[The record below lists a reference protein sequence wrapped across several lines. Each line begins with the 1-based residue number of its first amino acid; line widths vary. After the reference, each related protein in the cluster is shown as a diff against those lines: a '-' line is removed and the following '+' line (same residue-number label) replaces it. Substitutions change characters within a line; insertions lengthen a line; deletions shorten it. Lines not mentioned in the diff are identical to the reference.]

1 MWYKRNAKVV
11 EVAVAVSAICLVTLL
26 AFGGCTETGAGGGG
40 SGGGGGGGAP
50 PQTYEET
57 LSDGTNVAVL
67 SPVSVTLTEAA
78 PGSYPDGA
86 AGPVVDIDGNLGPGE
101 TATVTFTKDPGESP
115 FPAGTSILHNDGG
128 PYWSVEQ
135 TDTSVDRMSISAT
148 LSDFSFGGS
157 GVPVAD
163 VEVTFDEIAAFREE
177 ELDVT
182 YTVSPPDATETA
194 VNVWW
199 SGAAEAT
206 DLDDDDGKIELEFNG
221 EGYGEVIIQSQYE
234 PAITSFSVL
243 SIREIDLTIP
253 PSPPATVTCT
263 LQPDPLEPGENY
275 YYVDGLTVG
284 ELYVANLDLPP
295 GLDREVVAAIATV
308 DNATETVLTA
318 DRYVHDADE
327 PLINYYITSRNDV
340 APLVF
345 RADEEYQFFVVTDG
359 SEASNLDFDFNL
371 SVTEYTAP
379 VGDYLLRIETYEPS
393 DTSDETDTSMAIF
406 DANVD
411 IAAGAFDVSDTN
423 KFSRLIVDTRTLLGC
438 IIAVAAQREFR
449 DPAYIP
455 QTGGYAIMITNDTSD
470 TTIAINAESYPE
482 ETTYEVMDS
491 WLVNGTGLCVQI
503 CDDPAC
509 GLGNPGTR
517 FLDPGDMDLTELEAD
532 FMWFDP

>member
-1 MWYKRNAKVV
+1 L
-11 EVAVAVSAICLVTLL
+11 VA
-26 AFGGCTETGAGGGG
+26 
-40 SGGGGGGGAP
+40 
-50 PQTYEET
+50 
-57 LSDGTNVAVL
+57 
-67 SPVSVTLTEAA
+67 
-78 PGSYPDGA
+78 
-86 AGPVVDIDGNLGPGE
+86 
-101 TATVTFTKDPGESP
+101 
-115 FPAGTSILHNDGG
+115 NDGEIQ
-128 PYWSVEQ
+128 V
-135 TDTSVDRMSISAT
+135 
-148 LSDFSFGGS
+148 SF
-157 GVPVAD
+157 D
-163 VEVTFDEIAAFREE
+163 
-177 ELDVT
+177 
-182 YTVSPPDATETA
+182 
-194 VNVWW
+194 
-199 SGAAEAT
+199 
-206 DLDDDDGKIELEFNG
+206 G
-221 EGYGEVIIQSQYE
+221 EGYGE
-234 PAITSFSVL
+234 ITIHSLYDAERSFSVR
-243 SIREIDLTIP
+243 SIREIV
-253 PSPPATVTCT
+253 AEE
-263 LQPDPLEPGENY
+263 DPVDCRVRPLPEDPGENY
-275 YYVDGLTVG
+275 YYVGELTPDQ
-284 ELYVANLDLPP
+284 LYVANVELPTDS
-295 GLDREVVAAIATV
+295 GYDRQVTAATV
-308 DNATETVLTA
+308 TFDSAAHSSLTA
-318 DRYVHDADE
+318 PAGGYVHDAED
-327 PLINYYITSRNDV
+327 PLINYYITSQNDV

-470 TTIAINAESYPE
+470 TTIAINADSYPE